1 MKSQYIPISPKSP
14 RSTSIPFSSTAHLM
28 YYLSSV
34 GCLMN
39 QFPFPNWATDFQHFQ
54 LTNNQYIQFMSF
66 IDEYSPLA
74 MASKGLMI
82 KLSCLPYQKEN
93 YFIDRRHPK
102 DLEQLPKHIVMK
114 ILDQNLEGKRVL
126 LYSKQW
132 INKYYYSPLKFA
144 LKKHN
149 KILYSKGKTTLI
161 SLVEE

>member
-1 MKSQYIPISPKSP
+1 MKSQDTLISPKSP
-14 RSTSIPFSSTAHLM
+14 HLTSIPFSPTARLM
-28 YYLSSV
+28 HYLSSV

-39 QFPFPNWATDFQHFQ
+39 QYPFPKWVTDFQHFG

-66 IDEYSPLA
+66 LDEYSPLT
-74 MASKGLMI
+74 MTNKGLLI

-93 YFIDRRHPK
+93 YFINRMHPK
-102 DLEQLPKHIVMK
+102 NLEQLPKDIVMK
-114 ILDQNLEGKRVL
+114 ILDNNLEGKQVL

-149 KILYSKGKTTLI
+149 KILHSKEKTIFIPL
-161 SLVEE
+161 